1 MNYNNICK
9 VKQPDNVKTP
19 LFAHQLASIYNME
32 RLEHDKTII
41 TDNCIKEVSLGVNAD
56 LAGYGKT
63 NSMVGLIARNKMEWD
78 LSIPFIHET
87 ITTQSNGLIKTR
99 KIERYNKLPTTLIL
113 VSPTI
118 LEQWTKE
125 ISFTNLNQIAI
136 TSKKEIESTVVENYD
151 IVITIP
157 SMYNNLVQIYSKYA
171 WKRFIFDEPANIR
184 VPGMRDVKAGF
195 VWFVTAQ
202 PNAIISYHQS
212 CRGSMIHKI
221 IDNNNTNTFTE
232 QFNGII
238 IKNNDDFIKTSFIMP
253 KTNYINY
260 YCFQPIFTV
269 IKDMVNP
276 NICQLIDSGNI
287 EGAITALGGSKTKNI
302 VELVKRKKLEEIE
315 SIKAKI
321 NMYNIRENTLKINQ
335 YINLQKEIEKQ
346 LANIDE
352 RFNNMLTNQNCYICL
367 NTMNNIVMEPNCQNL
382 FCGDCL
388 LKWLKN
394 HNNCPI
400 CRTNIVLSELIY
412 IENENSSSNHNNNQ
426 DQKKILLK
434 TEQIIDIIKAN
445 SNGKFLIFSEYE
457 GSFLPICKVL
467 ETSNINFVVLKGNIM
482 NRTTIINN
490 YKNGNINVIFLN
502 STQDSAGINLQE
514 TTDIILYHQM
524 SSSTKNQIIARAER
538 IGRTKELNVH
548 QLLVHI

>member
-32 RLEHDKTII
+32 ILEHDKTII

-63 NSMVGLIARNKMEWD
+63 NSMIGLIARNKMEWE

-99 KIERYNKLPTTLIL
+99 KIERYSKLPTTLIL

-136 TSKKEIESTVVENYD
+136 TSKKEIENTDVENYD

-184 VPGMRDVKAGF
+184 VPGMRDIKAGF

-202 PNAIISYHQS
+202 PNAIIPYHQS
-212 CRGSMIHKI
+212 CRGSMMHKI
-221 IDNNNTNTFTE
+221 IDNNNTDTFTE

-238 IKNNDDFIKTSFIMP
+238 IKNNDEFIKTSFIMP

-260 YCFQPIFTV
+260 YCFQPVFTV

-276 NICQLIDSGNI
+276 NICQLIESGNI

-321 NMYNIRENTLKINQ
+321 NINTIRENTLKINE

-352 RFNNMLTNQNCYICL
+352 RFNNMLANQNCHICL
-367 NTMNNIVMEPNCQNL
+367 NTMDNIVMEPNCQNL

-388 LKWLKN
+388 LKWLTN
-394 HNNCPI
+394 HNSCPI

-412 IENENSSSNHNNNQ
+412 IENENSISNHNNQNQ
-426 DQKKILLK
+426 KQILLK

-467 ETSNINFVVLKGNIM
+467 ETSNINFVVLKGNII

-502 STQDSAGINLQE
+502 SAQDSAGINLQE

>member
-9 VKQPDNVKTP
+9 VKQPDNIQTP

-56 LAGYGKT
+56 IAGYGKT
-63 NSMVGLIARNKMEWD
+63 NSMLGLIARNKMEWD
-78 LSIPFIHET
+78 LNIPFIHET
-87 ITTQSNGLIKTR
+87 ITTESNGLIKTR

-136 TSKKEIESTVVENYD
+136 TSKKEIEKTDVENYD

-184 VPGMRDVKAGF
+184 VPGMRDIKAGF
-195 VWFVTAQ
+195 IWFVTAQ
-202 PNAIISYHQS
+202 PNAIIPYHQS

-221 IDNNNTNTFTE
+221 IDNNNTDTFTE

-238 IKNNDDFIKTSFIMP
+238 IKNNDEFIKTSFTMP
-253 KTNYINY
+253 KTNYKNY

-302 VELVKRKKLEEIE
+302 VELVKRKKLEELE

-321 NMYNIRENTLKINQ
+321 NIYTIRENNLKINE

-352 RFNNMLTNQNCYICL
+352 RFNNMLNNQNCHICL

-388 LKWLKN
+388 LKWLTT
-394 HNNCPI
+394 HNSCPI

-412 IENENSSSNHNNNQ
+412 IQNENSTINNNNQ
-426 DQKKILLK
+426 NQKQILPK

-502 STQDSAGINLQE
+502 SSQDSAGINLQE

-524 SSSTKNQIIARAER
+524 ASSTKNQIIARAER

>member
-32 RLEHDKTII
+32 ILEHDKTII

-63 NSMVGLIARNKMEWD
+63 NSMIGLIARNKMEWE
-78 LSIPFIHET
+78 LNIPFIHET

-99 KIERYNKLPTTLIL
+99 KIERYSKLPTTLIL

-136 TSKKEIESTVVENYD
+136 TSKKEIENTDVENYD

-184 VPGMRDVKAGF
+184 VPGMRDIKAGF

-202 PNAIISYHQS
+202 PNAIIPYHQS
-212 CRGSMIHKI
+212 CRGSMMHKI
-221 IDNNNTNTFTE
+221 IDNNNTDTFTE

-238 IKNNDDFIKTSFIMP
+238 IKNNDEFIKTSFIMP

-260 YCFQPIFTV
+260 YCFQPVFTV

-276 NICQLIDSGNI
+276 NICQLIESGNI

-321 NMYNIRENTLKINQ
+321 NIYTIRENTLKINE
-335 YINLQKEIEKQ
+335 YINLQKEIENQ

-352 RFNNMLTNQNCYICL
+352 RFNNMLANQNCHICL
-367 NTMNNIVMEPNCQNL
+367 NTMDNIVMEPNCQNL

-388 LKWLKN
+388 LKWLTN
-394 HNNCPI
+394 HNSCPI

-412 IENENSSSNHNNNQ
+412 IENENSISNHNNQNQ
-426 DQKKILLK
+426 KQILLK

-467 ETSNINFVVLKGNIM
+467 ETSNINFVVLKGNII

-502 STQDSAGINLQE
+502 SAQDSAGINLQE

>member
-32 RLEHDKTII
+32 ILEHDKTII

-63 NSMVGLIARNKMEWD
+63 NSMIGLIARNKMEWE

-99 KIERYNKLPTTLIL
+99 KIERYSKLPTTLIL

-136 TSKKEIESTVVENYD
+136 TSKKEIENTDVENYD

-157 SMYNNLVQIYSKYA
+157 SMYNNLVQIYSKYS

-184 VPGMRDVKAGF
+184 VPGMRDIKAGF

-202 PNAIISYHQS
+202 PNAIIPYHQS
-212 CRGSMIHKI
+212 CRGSMMHKI
-221 IDNNNTNTFTE
+221 IDNNNTDTFTE

-238 IKNNDDFIKTSFIMP
+238 IKNNDEFIKTSFIMP

-260 YCFQPIFTV
+260 YCFQPVFTV

-276 NICQLIDSGNI
+276 NICQLIESGNI

-321 NMYNIRENTLKINQ
+321 NIYTIRENTLKINE
-335 YINLQKEIEKQ
+335 YINLQKEIENQ

-352 RFNNMLTNQNCYICL
+352 RFNNMLANQNCHICL
-367 NTMNNIVMEPNCQNL
+367 NTMDNIVMEPNCQNL

-388 LKWLKN
+388 LKWLTN
-394 HNNCPI
+394 HNSCPI

-412 IENENSSSNHNNNQ
+412 IENENSISNHNNQNQ
-426 DQKKILLK
+426 KQILLK

-467 ETSNINFVVLKGNIM
+467 ETSNINFVVLKGNII

-502 STQDSAGINLQE
+502 SAQDSAGINLQE

>member
-32 RLEHDKTII
+32 ILEHDKTII

-63 NSMVGLIARNKMEWD
+63 NSMIGLIARNKMEWE

-99 KIERYNKLPTTLIL
+99 KIERYSKLPTTLIL

-136 TSKKEIESTVVENYD
+136 TSKKEIENTDVENYD

-184 VPGMRDVKAGF
+184 VPGMRDIKAGF

-202 PNAIISYHQS
+202 PNAIIPYHQS
-212 CRGSMIHKI
+212 CRGSMMHKI
-221 IDNNNTNTFTE
+221 IDNNNTDTFTE

-238 IKNNDDFIKTSFIMP
+238 IKNNDEFIKTSFIMP

-260 YCFQPIFTV
+260 YCFQPVFTV

-276 NICQLIDSGNI
+276 NICQLIESGNI

-321 NMYNIRENTLKINQ
+321 NIYTIRENTLKINE

-352 RFNNMLTNQNCYICL
+352 RFNNMLANQNCHICL
-367 NTMNNIVMEPNCQNL
+367 NTMDNIVMEPNCQNL

-388 LKWLKN
+388 LKWLTN
-394 HNNCPI
+394 HNSCPI

-412 IENENSSSNHNNNQ
+412 IENENSISNHNNQNQ
-426 DQKKILLK
+426 KQILLK

-467 ETSNINFVVLKGNIM
+467 ETSNINFVVLKGNII

-502 STQDSAGINLQE
+502 SAQDSAGINLQE

>member
-32 RLEHDKTII
+32 ILEHDKTII

-63 NSMVGLIARNKMEWD
+63 NSMIGLIARNKMEWE

-99 KIERYNKLPTTLIL
+99 KIERYSKLPTTLIL

-136 TSKKEIESTVVENYD
+136 TSKKEIENTDVENYD

-184 VPGMRDVKAGF
+184 VPGMRDIKAGF

-202 PNAIISYHQS
+202 PNAIIPYHQS
-212 CRGSMIHKI
+212 CRGSMMHKI
-221 IDNNNTNTFTE
+221 IDNNNTDTFTE

-238 IKNNDDFIKTSFIMP
+238 IKNNDEFIKTSFIMP

-260 YCFQPIFTV
+260 YCFQPVFTV

-276 NICQLIDSGNI
+276 NICQLIESGNI

-321 NMYNIRENTLKINQ
+321 NIYTIRENTLKINE
-335 YINLQKEIEKQ
+335 YINLQKEIENQ

-352 RFNNMLTNQNCYICL
+352 RFNNMLANQNCHICL
-367 NTMNNIVMEPNCQNL
+367 NTMDNIVMEPNCQNL

-388 LKWLKN
+388 LKWLTN
-394 HNNCPI
+394 HNSCPI

-412 IENENSSSNHNNNQ
+412 IENENSISNHNNQNQ
-426 DQKKILLK
+426 KQILLK

-467 ETSNINFVVLKGNIM
+467 ETSNINFVVLKGNII

-502 STQDSAGINLQE
+502 SAQDSAGINLQE